1 MVSFA
6 NYWTWCQRTKKEKAA
21 ETCVLSCNLHG
32 YSLTCLRRW
41 LRNNPTEN
49 ILLGLYVLALTC
61 NITHRRALAAAT
73 SKPSSRFWCR
83 LDDLIRLSA
92 VSWPAETLRHARGDK
107 TIDRK
112 RLQWDSSGAS
122 PPFQTAWACLHFP
135 LHLLSQSE
143 CVFRPLGG
151 ERGGE
156 FPGGNFWGEDHN

>member
-6 NYWTWCQRTKKEKAA
+6 NYWTWCQRMKKEKAA

-92 VSWPAETLRHARGDK
+92 VSWPAETLRHARG
-107 TIDRK
+107 K

-122 PPFQTAWACLHFP
+122 PPFQTAWAYLHFP

>member
-1 MVSFA
+1 MWLA
-6 NYWTWCQRTKKEKAA
+6 LLITGPDAKEWKRKR
-21 ETCVLSCNLHG
+21 L
-32 YSLTCLRRW
+32 LRHVFWVATFMAIPSW